1 LPGQAGRIMLYK
13 KSLTP
18 DQAFQK
24 LKHYCAYQ
32 ERCHSEVKNKLYEL
46 GIRKKDHDELIA
58 KLIEENYLDEER
70 FAIAFAGG
78 KFRMKDWGKTRIKY
92 ELKSKLVSEYNI
104 KKALKQIDEK
114 VYLNTLKKLA
124 QKKYTELKKDQW
136 MVRRKKTM
144 DYLLAK
150 GYEPELIYTTLAQII
165 DPSKAQ

>member
-1 LPGQAGRIMLYK
+1 MLYK

-136 MVRRKKTM
+136 MVRRKKIM

>member
-1 LPGQAGRIMLYK
+1 
-13 KSLTP
+13 
-18 DQAFQK
+18 
-24 LKHYCAYQ
+24 
-32 ERCHSEVKNKLYEL
+32 
-46 GIRKKDHDELIA
+46 
-58 KLIEENYLDEER
+58 
-70 FAIAFAGG
+70 
-78 KFRMKDWGKTRIKY
+78 
-92 ELKSKLVSEYNI
+92 LVSEYNI